1 MVSAVIFDLDGTL
14 TGTPNPWRYVHE
26 RIGIWDTV
34 AFTHM
39 DDWLSGL
46 STYDEFCRRDV
57 ELWVGRDVS
66 EIHSYLDEIE
76 INRHVPE
83 VVGTLVKRG
92 VPSIIISSGFRY
104 VARKIQSDCHWEPLQ
119 IYANELLAGPHV
131 RIDVSADWSSPISK
145 RAHAERALQSVGAA
159 LSDTLVV
166 SDSEHDLKQLRDC
179 GFHLHVREVD
189 DLLRVLPYLGNK

>member
-1 MVSAVIFDLDGTL
+1 MVSAVIFDMDGTL

-39 DDWLSGL
+39 DDWLSGR

-57 ELWVGRDVS
+57 QLWAGRDVS

-83 VVGTLVKRG
+83 VVGTLVERG

-104 VARKIQSDCHWEPLQ
+104 VARKIQSGCKWEPLL
-119 IYANELLAGPHV
+119 IYANELVSGPDV
-131 RIDVSADWSSPISK
+131 RIDVSADRSSPLSK
-145 RAHAERALQSVGAA
+145 KAHADSALRIVGANYQ
-159 LSDTLVV
+159 DTLVV
-166 SDSEHDLKQLRDC
+166 SDSEHDLEQLRDC
-179 GFHLHVREVD
+179 GFHLHVREDD
-189 DLLRVLPYLGNK
+189 DLLRVLPFLENK